1 VHVDP
6 ARFARDH
13 WGRTALLSRAA
24 QLVAA
29 GNVPG
34 FADLLSA
41 DDADE
46 LLSRRG
52 LRTPFL
58 RIAHE
63 GHVVPAAEFTGG
75 GGAGAEISD
84 QVLDEQVLARYADG
98 ATLVL
103 QGLHRLWPPLI
114 EFAGR
119 LAGELAAPVGVNA
132 YLTPAGNR
140 GFATHYDTHD
150 VFVLQVG
157 GRKRWRVH
165 EPVLVDPL
173 ERQPWGGHADEVGA
187 VAESPPVLDIVLEP
201 GDSLYLPRGWLHA
214 AEALGEPSLHLTLG
228 VRAANRYAVVEA
240 LLALAMG
247 ERALRSG
254 LPFGLDLTDPEQLAP
269 ELTATA
275 DALRDWLADP
285 DPDAVAAQLR
295 RHEWKTT
302 RPAPIRPLA
311 QTDAIAGL
319 DQDAV
324 LAARGGLRWRIAAT
338 PDGRV
343 SLQLP
348 DRTLTVPSICEPA
361 LRALLAGPT
370 IRVSDLPGLDAD
382 DRLTLARRLLR
393 EAIAV
398 PEEKP

>member
-1 VHVDP
+1 MHVEP
-6 ARFARDH
+6 ALFARDY
-13 WGRTALLSRAA
+13 WGRTTLLSRAA
-24 QLVAA
+24 DLVAA

-34 FADLLSA
+34 YADLLSA

-52 LRTPFL
+52 LRMPFL

-63 GHVVPAAEFTGG
+63 GRVVPAADFTGG
-75 GGAGAEISD
+75 GGAGAEIGD

-119 LAGELAAPVGVNA
+119 LASELAAPVGVNA

-173 ERQPWGGHADEVGA
+173 ERQPWGGRANEVGTA
-187 VAESPPVLDIVLEP
+187 AESPPVLDTVLEP

-214 AEALGEPSLHLTLG
+214 ADALGEPSMHLTLG

-240 LLALAMG
+240 LLALAVG
-247 ERALRSG
+247 EPALRSG
-254 LPFGLDLTDPEQLAP
+254 LPLGLDVTDPDQLAP
-269 ELTATA
+269 ELAATA
-275 DALRDWLADP
+275 GALRDWLADP

-295 RHEWKTT
+295 RHEWQTT

-319 DQDAV
+319 DHETV
-324 LAARGGLRWRIAAT
+324 LAPRGGLRWRITAPAA
-338 PDGRV
+338 GRV

-361 LRALLAGPT
+361 IRALLAGPD
-370 IRVSDLPGLDAD
+370 IRVGDMPGLDAD

-398 PEEKP
+398 PAGKP